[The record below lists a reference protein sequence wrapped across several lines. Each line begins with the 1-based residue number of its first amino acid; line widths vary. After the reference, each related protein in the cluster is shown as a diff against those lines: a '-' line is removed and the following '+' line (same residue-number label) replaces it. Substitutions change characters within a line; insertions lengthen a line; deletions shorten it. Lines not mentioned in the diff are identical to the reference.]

1 MSKSL
6 FILMLSILGFMGCTA
21 QNGSSIDSKEAY
33 GLIKKADT
41 NIAILD
47 VRTAKEFADGHV
59 AGAVNIDVNQTD
71 FAQKIDE
78 LDRSETYIVYCRSGR
93 RSSKAVGIMAAKGFK
108 NLYNVSDGF
117 VGWNKNGLPFVK

>member
-6 FILMLSILGFMGCTA
+6 FILMLSILGFIGCTA

-33 GLIKKADT
+33 RLIKADA

-78 LDRSETYIVYCRSGR
+78 LDRSKTYIVYCRLGI
-93 RSSKAVGIMAAKGFK
+93 RSRKAVGIMSAKGFK
-108 NLYNVSDGF
+108 NLYNVSNGF

>member
-6 FILMLSILGFMGCTA
+6 FILMLSILGFIGCTA
-21 QNGSSIDSKEAY
+21 QKGSSIDSKEAY
-33 GLIKKADT
+33 RLIKADA

-78 LDRSETYIVYCRSGR
+78 LDRSKTYIVYCRLGI
-93 RSSKAVGIMAAKGFK
+93 RSRKAVGIMSAKGFK

-117 VGWNKNGLPFVK
+117 AGWSKNGLPFEK

>member
-33 GLIKKADT
+33 GLIKADS

-59 AGAVNIDVNQTD
+59 AGAVNIDVNQAD
-71 FAQKIDE
+71 FAQKIDQ
-78 LDRSETYIVYCRSGR
+78 LDRSKTYIVYCRSGR
-93 RSSKAVGIMAAKGFK
+93 RSSKAVGIMATKGFK

-117 VGWNKNGLPFVK
+117 VGWNKNGLPFEK

>member
-6 FILMLSILGFMGCTA
+6 FILMLSILGFIGCTA

-33 GLIKKADT
+33 RLIKADA

-78 LDRSETYIVYCRSGR
+78 LDRSKTYIVYCRLGI
-93 RSSKAVGIMAAKGFK
+93 RSRKAVGIMSAKGFK

-117 VGWNKNGLPFVK
+117 AGWSKNGLPFEK

>member
-33 GLIKKADT
+33 GLIKADS

-71 FAQKIDE
+71 FAQKIDQ
-78 LDRSETYIVYCRSGR
+78 LDRSKTYIVYCRSGR
-93 RSSKAVGIMAAKGFK
+93 RSSKAVSIMASKGFK

>member
-6 FILMLSILGFMGCTA
+6 FILMLSILGFIGCTA

-33 GLIKKADT
+33 GLIKADS

-71 FAQKIDE
+71 FAQKIDQ
-78 LDRSETYIVYCRSGR
+78 LDRSKTYIVYCRSGR
-93 RSSKAVGIMAAKGFK
+93 RSRKAVGIMATKGFK
-108 NLYNVSDGF
+108 KLYNVSDGF
-117 VGWNKNGLPFVK
+117 VGWNKNGLPFEK

>member
-6 FILMLSILGFMGCTA
+6 FILMLSILGFMGCNA
-21 QNGSSIDSKEAY
+21 QRGSSIDSKEAY
-33 GLIKKADT
+33 VLIKADS

-71 FAQKIDE
+71 FAQKIDQ
-78 LDRSETYIVYCRSGR
+78 LDRSKAYIVYCRSGR
-93 RSSKAVGIMAAKGFK
+93 RSSKAVGIMATKGFK

-117 VGWNKNGLPFVK
+117 VGWNKNGLPFEK

>member
-6 FILMLSILGFMGCTA
+6 FILMLSILGFMGCNA
-21 QNGSSIDSKEAY
+21 QRGSSIDSKEAY
-33 GLIKKADT
+33 GLIKADS

-71 FAQKIDE
+71 FAQKIDQ
-78 LDRSETYIVYCRSGR
+78 LDRSKAYIVYCRSGR
-93 RSSKAVGIMAAKGFK
+93 RSSKAVGIMATKGFK

-117 VGWNKNGLPFVK
+117 VGWNKNGLPFDK

>member
-6 FILMLSILGFMGCTA
+6 FILMLSILGFIGCTA

-33 GLIKKADT
+33 GLIKADS
-41 NIAILD
+41 NIAVLD

-71 FAQKIDE
+71 FAQKIDQ
-78 LDRSETYIVYCRSGR
+78 LDRSKTYIVYCRSGR
-93 RSSKAVGIMAAKGFK
+93 RSRKAVGIIAAKGFK

-117 VGWNKNGLPFVK
+117 VGWSKNGLPFDK

>member
-33 GLIKKADT
+33 GLIKADS

-71 FAQKIDE
+71 FAQKIDQ
-78 LDRSETYIVYCRSGR
+78 LDRSKTYIVYCRSGR
-93 RSSKAVGIMAAKGFK
+93 RSRKAVGIMAAKGFK
-108 NLYNVSDGF
+108 NLYNVI
-117 VGWNKNGLPFVK
+117 

>member
-6 FILMLSILGFMGCTA
+6 FILMLSILGFIGCTA

-33 GLIKKADT
+33 RLIKADA

-78 LDRSETYIVYCRSGR
+78 LDRSKTYIVYCRLGI
-93 RSSKAVGIMAAKGFK
+93 RSRKAVGIMSTKGFK

-117 VGWNKNGLPFVK
+117 AGWSKNGLPFEK

>member
-6 FILMLSILGFMGCTA
+6 FILMLSILGFIGCTA

-33 GLIKKADT
+33 GLIKADS

-59 AGAVNIDVNQTD
+59 VGAVNIDVNQAD

-78 LDRSETYIVYCRSGR
+78 LDRSKTYIVYCRSGR
-93 RSSKAVGIMAAKGFK
+93 RSRKAVGIMAAKGFK

-117 VGWNKNGLPFVK
+117 VGWNKNGLPFEK

>member
-6 FILMLSILGFMGCTA
+6 FILMLSILGFIGCNA
-21 QNGSSIDSKEAY
+21 QRGSSIDSKEAY
-33 GLIKKADT
+33 GLIKADS

-78 LDRSETYIVYCRSGR
+78 LDRSKTYIVYCRLGR
-93 RSSKAVGIMAAKGFK
+93 RSRKAVGIMAAKGFK

-117 VGWNKNGLPFVK
+117 VGWNKNGLPFEK

>member
-33 GLIKKADT
+33 GLIKADA

-59 AGAVNIDVNQTD
+59 AGAVNIDVNQAD
-71 FAQKIDE
+71 FAQKIDQ
-78 LDRSETYIVYCRSGR
+78 LDRSKTYIVYCRSGR
-93 RSSKAVGIMAAKGFK
+93 RSSKAVGIMASKGFK

-117 VGWNKNGLPFVK
+117 AGWSKNGLPFEK

>member
-6 FILMLSILGFMGCTA
+6 FILMLSILGFMGCNA
-21 QNGSSIDSKEAY
+21 QRGSSIDSKEAY
-33 GLIKKADT
+33 GLIKADS

-78 LDRSETYIVYCRSGR
+78 LDRSKTYIVYCRSGR

-117 VGWNKNGLPFVK
+117 VGWSKNGLPFEK

>member
-6 FILMLSILGFMGCTA
+6 FILMLSILGFIGCTA

-33 GLIKKADT
+33 RLIKADA

-59 AGAVNIDVNQTD
+59 AGAVNIDVNQAD

-78 LDRSETYIVYCRSGR
+78 LDRSKTYIVYCRLGI
-93 RSSKAVGIMAAKGFK
+93 RSRKAVGIMSAKGFK

-117 VGWNKNGLPFVK
+117 AGWSKNGLSFEK

>member
-33 GLIKKADT
+33 GLIKADS

-59 AGAVNIDVNQTD
+59 AEAVNIDVNQAD
-71 FAQKIDE
+71 FAQKIDQ
-78 LDRSETYIVYCRSGR
+78 LDRSKTYIVYCRSGR
-93 RSSKAVGIMAAKGFK
+93 RSSKAVGIMATKGFK

>member
-6 FILMLSILGFMGCTA
+6 FILMLSILGFIGCNA

-33 GLIKKADT
+33 GLIKADS
-41 NIAILD
+41 NIAVLD

-78 LDRSETYIVYCRSGR
+78 LDRSKTYIVYCRLGI
-93 RSSKAVGIMAAKGFK
+93 RSRKAVGIMSAKGFK

-117 VGWNKNGLPFVK
+117 AGWSKNGLPFEK

>member
-6 FILMLSILGFMGCTA
+6 FILMISILGFIGCNA

-33 GLIKKADT
+33 GLIKADSDT
-41 NIAILD
+41 AVLD

-71 FAQKIDE
+71 FAQKIDQ
-78 LDRSETYIVYCRSGR
+78 LDRSKTYIVYCRSGR

-117 VGWNKNGLPFVK
+117 VGWGKNGLPFEK

>member
-1 MSKSL
+1 MSKSF
-6 FILMLSILGFMGCTA
+6 FILMLSILGFIGCNA
-21 QNGSSIDSKEAY
+21 QKGSSIDSKEAY
-33 GLIKKADT
+33 GLIKADS

-78 LDRSETYIVYCRSGR
+78 LDRSKTYIVYCRLGR
-93 RSSKAVGIMAAKGFK
+93 RSRKAVGIMAAKGFK

-117 VGWNKNGLPFVK
+117 VGWNKNGLPFEK

>member
-1 MSKSL
+1 
-6 FILMLSILGFMGCTA
+6 MLSILGFIGCNA

-33 GLIKKADT
+33 GLIKADS
-41 NIAILD
+41 NIAVLD

-71 FAQKIDE
+71 FAQKIDQ
-78 LDRSETYIVYCRSGR
+78 LDRSKTYIVYCRSGR

-117 VGWNKNGLPFVK
+117 VGWNKNGLPFEK

>member
-33 GLIKKADT
+33 RLIKADA

-71 FAQKIDE
+71 FAQKIDQ
-78 LDRSETYIVYCRSGR
+78 LDRSKTYIVYCRSGR
-93 RSSKAVGIMAAKGFK
+93 HSSKAVGIMAAKGFK

-117 VGWNKNGLPFVK
+117 VGWNKNGLPFEK

>member
-33 GLIKKADT
+33 GLIKADS

-59 AGAVNIDVNQTD
+59 AGAVNIDVNQAD

-78 LDRSETYIVYCRSGR
+78 LDRSKTYIVYCRSGR
-93 RSSKAVGIMAAKGFK
+93 RSRKAVGIMAAKGFK

-117 VGWNKNGLPFVK
+117 VGWNKNGLPFEK

>member
-33 GLIKKADT
+33 GLIKADT

-78 LDRSETYIVYCRSGR
+78 FDRSKTYIVYCRSGR

-117 VGWNKNGLPFVK
+117 VGWSKNGLPFEK

>member
-6 FILMLSILGFMGCTA
+6 FILMLSILGFIGCTA

-33 GLIKKADT
+33 RLIKADA

-59 AGAVNIDVNQTD
+59 AGAVNIDVNQAD

-78 LDRSETYIVYCRSGR
+78 LDRSKTYIVYCRSGR

-117 VGWNKNGLPFVK
+117 LGWNKNGLPFEKQ

>member
-33 GLIKKADT
+33 GLIKADS

-47 VRTAKEFADGHV
+47 VSTSKEFAYGHV
-59 AGAVNIDVNQTD
+59 EGAVNIDVNQAD
-71 FAQKIDE
+71 FAQKIDQ
-78 LDRSETYIVYCRSGR
+78 LDRSKTYIVYCRSGR
-93 RSSKAVGIMAAKGFK
+93 RSSKAVGIMATKGFK

-117 VGWNKNGLPFVK
+117 LGWNKNGLPFEK

>member
-33 GLIKKADT
+33 GLIKADT

-71 FAQKIDE
+71 FAQKIDQ
-78 LDRSETYIVYCRSGR
+78 LDRSKTYIVYCRSGR
-93 RSSKAVGIMAAKGFK
+93 RSRKAVGIMAAKGFK

-117 VGWNKNGLPFVK
+117 VGWNKNGLPFEK

>member
-33 GLIKKADT
+33 GLIKADS
-41 NIAILD
+41 NIVILD

-59 AGAVNIDVNQTD
+59 AGAVNIDVNQAD
-71 FAQKIDE
+71 FAQKIDQ
-78 LDRSETYIVYCRSGR
+78 LDRSKTYIVYCRSGR
-93 RSSKAVGIMAAKGFK
+93 RSSKAVGIMATKGFK

-117 VGWNKNGLPFVK
+117 LGWNKNGLPFVK

>member
-33 GLIKKADT
+33 GLIKADC

-59 AGAVNIDVNQTD
+59 AGAVNIDVNQAD

-78 LDRSETYIVYCRSGR
+78 LDRSKTYIVYCRSGR
-93 RSSKAVGIMAAKGFK
+93 RSRKAVGIMAAKGFK

-117 VGWNKNGLPFVK
+117 VGWNRNGLPFEK

>member
-33 GLIKKADT
+33 GLIKADA

-59 AGAVNIDVNQTD
+59 AGAVNIDVNQAD

-78 LDRSETYIVYCRSGR
+78 LDRSKTYIVYCRSGR
-93 RSSKAVGIMAAKGFK
+93 RSSKAVGIMATKGFK
-108 NLYNVSDGF
+108 NLYNISDGF
-117 VGWNKNGLPFVK
+117 LGWNKNGLPFEKQ

>member
-6 FILMLSILGFMGCTA
+6 FILMLSILGFMGCNA
-21 QNGSSIDSKEAY
+21 QKGSSIDSKEAY
-33 GLIKKADT
+33 GLIKADS

-71 FAQKIDE
+71 FAQKIDQ
-78 LDRSETYIVYCRSGR
+78 LDRSKTYIVYCRSGR
-93 RSSKAVGIMAAKGFK
+93 RSSKAVGIMATKGFK

-117 VGWNKNGLPFVK
+117 VGWNKNGLPFEK

>member
-33 GLIKKADT
+33 GLIKADS

-71 FAQKIDE
+71 FAQKIDQ
-78 LDRSETYIVYCRSGR
+78 LDRSKTYIVYCRSGR
-93 RSSKAVGIMAAKGFK
+93 RSRKAVGIIAAKGFK

-117 VGWNKNGLPFVK
+117 VGWSKNGLPFDK

>member
-6 FILMLSILGFMGCTA
+6 FILMLSILGFMGCNA
-21 QNGSSIDSKEAY
+21 QRGSSIDSKEAY
-33 GLIKKADT
+33 GLIKADS

-71 FAQKIDE
+71 FAQKIDQ
-78 LDRSETYIVYCRSGR
+78 LDRSKTYIVYCRSGR

-117 VGWNKNGLPFVK
+117 VGWNKNGLPFEK

>member
-6 FILMLSILGFMGCTA
+6 FILMLSILGFIGCTA

-33 GLIKKADT
+33 RLIKADA

-71 FAQKIDE
+71 FAQKIDQ
-78 LDRSETYIVYCRSGR
+78 LDRSKTYIVYCRLGR
-93 RSSKAVGIMAAKGFK
+93 RSRKAVGIMAAKGFK

-117 VGWNKNGLPFVK
+117 VGWNKNGLPFEK

>member
-33 GLIKKADT
+33 GLIKADA

-59 AGAVNIDVNQTD
+59 AGAVNIDVNQAD

-78 LDRSETYIVYCRSGR
+78 LDRSKTYIVYCRSGR
-93 RSSKAVGIMAAKGFK
+93 RSSRAVGIMATKGFK

-117 VGWNKNGLPFVK
+117 LGWNKNGLPFEKQ

>member
-6 FILMLSILGFMGCTA
+6 FILMLSILGFIGCNA

-33 GLIKKADT
+33 GLIKADS

-71 FAQKIDE
+71 FAQKIDQ
-78 LDRSETYIVYCRSGR
+78 LDRSKAYIVYCRSGR
-93 RSSKAVGIMAAKGFK
+93 RSSKAVGIMATKGFK

-117 VGWNKNGLPFVK
+117 VGWNKNGLPFDK

>member
-1 MSKSL
+1 
-6 FILMLSILGFMGCTA
+6 MLSILGFMGCTA

-33 GLIKKADT
+33 GLIKKADA

-78 LDRSETYIVYCRSGR
+78 LDRSKTYIVYCRLGI
-93 RSSKAVGIMAAKGFK
+93 RSRKAVGIMSAKGFK

-117 VGWNKNGLPFVK
+117 AGWSKNGLPFEK

>member
-6 FILMLSILGFMGCTA
+6 FILMLSILGFIGCNA
-21 QNGSSIDSKEAY
+21 QRGSSIDSKEAY
-33 GLIKKADT
+33 GLIKADA

-59 AGAVNIDVNQTD
+59 AEAVNIDVNQAD
-71 FAQKIDE
+71 FAQKIDQ
-78 LDRSETYIVYCRSGR
+78 LDRSKTYIVYCRSGR
-93 RSSKAVGIMAAKGFK
+93 RSSRAVGIMATKGFK

-117 VGWNKNGLPFVK
+117 LGWNKNGLPFEKQ

>member
-6 FILMLSILGFMGCTA
+6 FILMLSILGFIGCTA
-21 QNGSSIDSKEAY
+21 QNGSSIDSKDAY
-33 GLIKKADT
+33 GLIKADS

-59 AGAVNIDVNQTD
+59 AGAVNIDVNQAD
-71 FAQKIDE
+71 FAQKIDQ
-78 LDRSETYIVYCRSGR
+78 LDRSKTYIVYCRSGR
-93 RSSKAVGIMAAKGFK
+93 RSSKAVGIMATKGFK

-117 VGWNKNGLPFVK
+117 LGWNKNGLPFEK